1 MTLIFFIYIHH
12 KPSLGTVKK
21 CTSNCWV
28 SIAIKVPVK
37 NLRFHVSKVKILII
51 TEMSQQISPVFRLN
65 AWPPSLMFLFV
76 PDSKSNWLGN
86 PSIST
91 FKWQRDSVYFPDVIY
106 LFGCRP
112 PLDPGWQQ
120 LSLWTSLF
128 PFVFTLPFNSHKGPL
143 WAHQITLALGSKP
156 PVLPFFTH

>member
-1 MTLIFFIYIHH
+1 MFQSFDDLLSPTNKFVTLIFFIYIHH

-37 NLRFHVSKVKILII
+37 NLKFHVSKVKILII

-91 FKWQRDSVYFPDVIY
+91 FKWQRDPFTYRMSFTCLGV
-106 LFGCRP
+106 GHRQT
-112 PLDPGWQQ
+112 LDGSSSHCGR
-120 LSLWTSLF
+120 LSSLLCLLC
-128 PFVFTLPFNSHKGPL
+128 TLTATRVHFEPIKSH
-143 WAHQITLALGSKP
+143 
-156 PVLPFFTH
+156 